1 VTRAFLGLGSNQGDR
16 LENLRRAVELLG
28 KRGARLIRSSRVYE
42 TDPVGGP
49 PQPDFL
55 NAVAEVET
63 KLSPRDLLQICQD
76 VERIMGRKR
85 EARWGPRLIDLD
97 ILSFGAEEIDQP
109 DLQVPH
115 PRMHER
121 AFVLVPLLELVADP
135 RLPRG
140 RRVASL
146 RLDALSLDGVR
157 LFAEPLAP
165 PSG

>member
-1 VTRAFLGLGSNQGDR
+1 VTRVFLGMGSNLGDR
-16 LENLRRAVELLG
+16 LENLRRAVELLAE
-28 KRGARLIRSSRVYE
+28 RRARLIRSSRVYE

-55 NAVAEVET
+55 NAVAELET
-63 KLSPRDLLQICQD
+63 ELSPRDLLRICQD
-76 VERIMGRKR
+76 VERVMGRTR
-85 EARWGPRLIDLD
+85 EDRWGPRPIDLD
-97 ILSFGAEEIDQP
+97 ILLFGEEEIDHP
-109 DLQVPH
+109 ELQVPH
-115 PRMHER
+115 PRMHQR

-135 RLPRG
+135 ILPGG

-165 PSG
+165 PSR